1 MTLSETED
9 FVAAKIIA
17 LANRCI
23 SRKNSFYLVLAGGET
38 PRAVYA
44 LLTEMVTDW
53 EKWHIYFG
61 DERCLPAHD
70 KNRNDTMAF
79 DTWLAHVDVPLSQI
93 HSIPAELPQQICV
106 EQYTQT
112 LKNVGNFDL
121 VLLGLGEDGHTASL
135 FPGND
140 WGDNIDA
147 PDVMAVDNAP
157 KAPACKYLAKRPRG
171 SSKRKARR
179 RTGLYFDLPDI
190 NQAKRSC
197 CRCCT
202 GSRGK
207 RARLTGLR
215 NSHLHPCGTC
225 PSTGTCS
232 DRRSRGRNYAC
243 ACTCRSSP

>member
-1 MTLSETED
+1 MTPSETEH

-23 SRKNSFYLVLAGGET
+23 KQNDSFHIVLAGGET

-61 DERCLPAHD
+61 DERWLPAHD

-106 EQYTQT
+106 EQYTQV
-112 LKNVGNFDL
+112 LKNVGDFDL

-147 PDVMAVDNAP
+147 PVVMAVDNAA
-157 KAPACKYLAKRPRG
+157 KAPAQRITLSAKRL
-171 SSKRKARR
+171 SAADHVWFLINEESKRDILQRWQAGEQSFKER
-179 RTGLYFDLPDI
+179 LPVSAI
-190 NQAKRSC
+190 QPKNGIKI
-197 CRCCT
+197 
-202 GSRGK
+202 
-207 RARLTGLR
+207 LTF
-215 NSHLHPCGTC
+215 
-225 PSTGTCS
+225 
-232 DRRSRGRNYAC
+232 
-243 ACTCRSSP
+243 